1 MSSDALNGQF
11 NRPPSCIFR
20 TNGSSSKRA
29 EESIHYYCPNDQ
41 SQLSISVWYSLID
54 GFTEPI
60 RSCIRCSQLQN
71 MLKSMCLCA
80 NLLIFLFL
88 LSSGT
93 QTPAPDWRFC
103 SVPPPFPAHPYRGK
117 RKYSKPKY
125 EQKIEIYQKKLK
137 GNWWLASKKLKNI
150 NSA

>member
-20 TNGSSSKRA
+20 TNSSSSKRA
-29 EESIHYYCPNDQ
+29 EESIHYYCPNVQ
-41 SQLSISVWYSLID
+41 SQLSISVWYSLIV

-60 RSCIRCSQLQN
+60 RSCIRRSQLQN

-80 NLLIFLFL
+80 NVQIFLFL

-93 QTPAPDWRFC
+93 QTPAPDWRFY
-103 SVPPPFPAHPYRGK
+103 SVPPPFPAHPYRGE
-117 RKYSKPKY
+117 KYNKPKY
-125 EQKIEIYQKKLK
+125 EQKIEIYQKKST
-137 GNWWLASKKLKNI
+137 GDWPVRNSKTLIQHNQ
-150 NSA
+150 